1 MGNNGNI
8 SASYDVD
15 IARELGLPASAL
27 LNKLNYLSRYTKR
40 KDGFCWRTAEEL
52 ERELGISRKQQE
64 LAIKKL
70 EEAGYIETKNTYIED
85 THIKCKHF
93 RVLIEKSDIEEREI
107 SDFDKRYKSE
117 IDKKG
122 KSINNNNTLIEKHNN
137 NINNIYNPET
147 TKKIIDYLNKK
158 LDSNYRYNNKKTIE
172 LIKARINQG
181 FTEEDFYKVI
191 DKKIN
196 EWNDTEMATYLRPST
211 LFGTKFED
219 YLNQKEVKKK
229 FDIRK
234 VDWDKL

>member
-15 IARELGLPASAL
+15 IAKELGLPASAL
-27 LNKLNYLSRYTKR
+27 LNKLNYLSRYSKR
-40 KDGFCWRTAEEL
+40 EDGYCWKTSKEL
-52 ERELGISRKQQE
+52 EDELGITRRQQE

-70 EEAGYIETKNTYIED
+70 EDAGYIKTKNTYIQG
-85 THIKCKHF
+85 TQVKCKHF
-93 RVLIEKSDIEEREI
+93 KVIFKNCEINETYKSD
-107 SDFDKRYKSE
+107 FYKTCKSE
-117 IDKKG
+117 SNETY

-137 NINNIYNPET
+137 NNYIYSPET

-158 LDSNYRYNNKKTIE
+158 LDSNYRYNNKKTTE

-191 DKKIN
+191 DKKFN